1 MGQPEVDR
9 LEWSSDCAGLN
20 GRVTVVYIWPVLAMM
35 RPQEGASRSGL
46 PPGLSPALGFSRRWP
61 RSIRVGA

>member
-46 PPGLSPALGFSRRWP
+46 AHRLVSGAGL
-61 RSIRVGA
+61 